1 MKPSLQRHVEKKQVA
16 SKLYRDGLHPTG
28 QRIDLYQPV
37 RVKNTR
43 EGKEKWIPGTIVAVK
58 GPDTYLVRV
67 PCNERRYVHANHL
80 IPDEARGMSAHK
92 EIFTPEMVEHNPPSD
107 FEREPVVPK
116 TRLRIQFEVD
126 NEISFKSSVIAVPAV
141 DDDSNVESG

>member
-1 MKPSLQRHVEKKQVA
+1 MGCTPRGE
-16 SKLYRDGLHPTG
+16 GL
-28 QRIDLYQPV
+28 ILYQPV

-43 EGKEKWIPGTIVAVK
+43 GGKEKLIPGTIVAVK

-67 PCNERRYVHANHL
+67 PCNDSRYVHANHL
-80 IPDEARGMSAHK
+80 IPDEARGKSAHK

-116 TRLRIQFEVD
+116 TRLRI
-126 NEISFKSSVIAVPAV
+126 
-141 DDDSNVESG
+141 

>member
-1 MKPSLQRHVEKKQVA
+1 MCRMKTLARSFVWW
-16 SKLYRDGLHPTG
+16 SG
-28 QRIDLYQPV
+28 IDLDIEDKV
-37 RVKNTR
+37 RLCHLFRVKNTR
-43 EGKEKWIPGTIVAVK
+43 GGKEKWIPGTIVAVK

-67 PCNERRYVHANHL
+67 PCNDSRYVHANHL
-80 IPDEARGMSAHK
+80 IPDEARGKSAHK

-107 FEREPVVPK
+107 FEREP
-116 TRLRIQFEVD
+116 FEVD